1 MVPGRPQEHSS
12 ALGEPRASEGGES
25 RCPDSKSSQRPHGED
40 IAANIQGCFLTEP
53 QEKVWQLP
61 RAWTSNPGEGS
72 ASRLRGPGPW
82 RPSLT
87 CCKGC
92 GNSVLGRRGS
102 TQHSGLT
109 LVGSTDVSPLP
120 PLCFITSAGQ
130 PLRPLSSWQQGEM
143 YPSGSLLHS
152 PPAPTLQCWGDGP
165 LTSSQEPGTHHLWST
180 AGLRSRLCHCFV
192 HYPLH
197 PLTPAEMLHQ
207 GCCCCC

>member
-12 ALGEPRASEGGES
+12 ALREPRASEGGES
-25 RCPDSKSSQRPHGED
+25 RCPDSKSSQRAHGED
-40 IAANIQGCFLTEP
+40 ITVNIQGCFLTEP

-130 PLRPLSSWQQGEM
+130 PLR
-143 YPSGSLLHS
+143 
-152 PPAPTLQCWGDGP
+152 APVVMAAGGDV
-165 LTSSQEPGTHHLWST
+165 SF
-180 AGLRSRLCHCFV
+180 R
-192 HYPLH
+192 
-197 PLTPAEMLHQ
+197 LTPPLPTSTHTAVLGRRPSDFQ
-207 GCCCCC
+207 SGAWD